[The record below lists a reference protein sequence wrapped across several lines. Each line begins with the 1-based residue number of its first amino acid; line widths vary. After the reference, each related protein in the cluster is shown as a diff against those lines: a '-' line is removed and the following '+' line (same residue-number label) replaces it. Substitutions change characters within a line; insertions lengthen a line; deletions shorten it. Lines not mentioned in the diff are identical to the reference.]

1 MLRNTAAGRKTYR
14 EREREREGKTNGR
27 WEDEKQWERQEESHG
42 KRDTGREGG
51 AERERIFSSK
61 PFTLRNSVHDLIQRK
76 HIHHKHPLSVTLTSG
91 DNTLVCF
98 SAISCSSTH
107 NSGEMLTTILSWK
120 ICVIRCH
127 ITKIYRFKTLF
138 EFTKKMYILNYQ
150 ATFIVPFNHHTGT
163 KKSLS

>member
-1 MLRNTAAGRKTYR
+1 MGDERMRNNGKDKKRVM
-14 EREREREGKTNGR
+14 EREIQG
-27 WEDEKQWERQEESHG
+27 
-42 KRDTGREGG
+42 GREG

-107 NSGEMLTTILSWK
+107 NSGEMLTTILS
-120 ICVIRCH
+120 
-127 ITKIYRFKTLF
+127 
-138 EFTKKMYILNYQ
+138 
-150 ATFIVPFNHHTGT
+150 
-163 KKSLS
+163 